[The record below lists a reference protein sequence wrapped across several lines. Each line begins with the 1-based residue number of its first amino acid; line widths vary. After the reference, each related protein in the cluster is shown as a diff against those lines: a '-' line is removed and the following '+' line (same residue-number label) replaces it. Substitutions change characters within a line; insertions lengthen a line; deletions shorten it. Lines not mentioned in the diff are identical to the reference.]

1 MSLKSFPSKKDYR
14 RSLRTSLI
22 SQFLFNEPIKKEF
35 SSFGTV
41 LFDKKI
47 TNLIHCPITATGKY
61 VIPDS
66 VESIGIEAFAQ
77 CKGITEL
84 ILPAKLKTI
93 GCSAFQNCTGLTT
106 VLIPNSLEEMG
117 YRIFSNCTGLK
128 SILMQA
134 DSPIEFAEEL
144 DIFHNVNKDN
154 VTLYVPFGTK
164 GNYRMANQWK
174 EFKKIVESDILPDC
188 LI

>member
-84 ILPAKLKTI
+84 ILPATLKTI
-93 GCSAFQNCTGLTT
+93 GCLAFENCTGLTT
-106 VLIPNSLEEMG
+106 VLIHGSIEEMG
-117 YRIFSNCTGLK
+117 YRIFSNCSGLI
-128 SILMQA
+128 SIFMQA
-134 DSPIEFAEEL
+134 ELPIELAEES
-144 DIFHNVNKDN
+144 DIFHNVNKDFI
-154 VTLYVPFGTK
+154 TLYVPFGAIEKYRQANHWK
-164 GNYRMANQWK
+164 G
-174 EFKKIVESDILPDC
+174 FKQIIETDSLPDF
-188 LI
+188 